1 MNKKHLERDL
11 DLAVGGFCRAKNAT
25 CVLRDVCA
33 LGLGGEHALHT
44 MASDDDGTSTEYHQ
58 LGEATALKPLTPPA
72 PPPPQTWWLVPFI
85 LLTAAGGHASGH
97 ALMPAAPAMEKAGMS
112 AIQYS
117 LLTLVP
123 IAGEVV
129 MPVLW
134 GRFYGRRPRSAL
146 CYAPL
151 GLLSG
156 QLAAA
161 AALAVRERAGGD
173 FDARS
178 IVLVISGLSL
188 YLLSKGGL
196 TVMQHAAMA
205 LALHAAAYLEPS
217 RAHASIAS
225 CTRAAPLTHHTFR
238 HCTAAQAALA
248 RGGPLPAGRH
258 DALHRRRRQLQRAA
272 HPQRAWPARRRTR
285 AARAWCAR
293 PSWVGAG

>member
-1 MNKKHLERDL
+1 ML
-11 DLAVGGFCRAKNAT
+11 
-25 CVLRDVCA
+25 
-33 LGLGGEHALHT
+33 GEHALHT
-44 MASDDDGTSTEYHQ
+44 MASDDDGDGTSTEYDQ
-58 LGEATALKPLTPPA
+58 FREATALKPLTPPA

-205 LALHAAAYLEPS
+205 LALHATAYFEPS
-217 RAHASIAS
+217 RTHASSAS
-225 CTRAAPLTHHTFR
+225 CTRAAHALRRSRITRF
-238 HCTAAQAALA
+238 AA
-248 RGGPLPAGRH
+248 RRCAGR
-258 DALHRRRRQLQRAA
+258 ARSWRASA
-272 HPQRAWPARRRTR
+272 CRSPRRTSSPPPPTSACR
-285 AARAWCAR
+285 ASSARTVCSASYSRYSCLVR
-293 PSWVGAG
+293 T

>member
-1 MNKKHLERDL
+1 
-11 DLAVGGFCRAKNAT
+11 
-25 CVLRDVCA
+25 
-33 LGLGGEHALHT
+33 
-44 MASDDDGTSTEYHQ
+44 MASDDDGGASDGTITEYGQ
-58 LGEATALKPLTPPA
+58 FREATAHKPLTPPA
-72 PPPPQTWWLVPFI
+72 PQPQTWWLVPFI

-146 CYAPL
+146 CIAPL

-161 AALAVRERAGGD
+161 AALTLRERAGGD

-178 IVLVISGLSL
+178 IALVISGLSL
-188 YLLSKGGL
+188 CLLSKGGL

-205 LALHAAAYLEPS
+205 LAMWEPLLFDVMYLDGAFGGLMPGFVMLGSFVLCLLLTWLVTPDGCCFCWTIISTRSFVLLFQNSWSLEFLSLVRS
-217 RAHASIAS
+217 RVAV
-225 CTRAAPLTHHTFR
+225 CT
-238 HCTAAQAALA
+238 
-248 RGGPLPAGRH
+248 
-258 DALHRRRRQLQRAA
+258 
-272 HPQRAWPARRRTR
+272 
-285 AARAWCAR
+285 
-293 PSWVGAG
+293 

>member
-1 MNKKHLERDL
+1 
-11 DLAVGGFCRAKNAT
+11 
-25 CVLRDVCA
+25 
-33 LGLGGEHALHT
+33 
-44 MASDDDGTSTEYHQ
+44 MASDDDGGASDGTITEYGQ
-58 LGEATALKPLTPPA
+58 FREATAHKPLTPPA
-72 PPPPQTWWLVPFI
+72 PQPQTWWLVPFI

-146 CYAPL
+146 CIAPL

-161 AALAVRERAGGD
+161 AALTLRERAGGD

-178 IVLVISGLSL
+178 IALVISGLSL

-205 LALHAAAYLEPS
+205 LALHAAADLEPP
-217 RAHASIAS
+217 RTHTSIAS
-225 CTRAAPLTHHTFR
+225 CTRAAPLTRRTFGCAGR
-238 HCTAAQAALA
+238 ARSWRACACRWPRRTSSPPPPTSACRASSARTASSASLSLCSCRVREAELGEGRANLALA
-248 RGGPLPAGRH
+248 RGLTLSLALP
-258 DALHRRRRQLQRAA
+258 
-272 HPQRAWPARRRTR
+272 
-285 AARAWCAR
+285 
-293 PSWVGAG
+293 

>member
-1 MNKKHLERDL
+1 M
-11 DLAVGGFCRAKNAT
+11 RAE
-25 CVLRDVCA
+25 DVCA
-33 LGLGGEHALHT
+33 LGLGGQHALHT

-72 PPPPQTWWLVPFI
+72 PPPQTWWLVPFI

-97 ALMPAAPAMEKAGMS
+97 ALMPAAPAMEKAGMT

-205 LALHAAAYLEPS
+205 LALHAAAYLEQS
-217 RAHASIAS
+217 RTHASIGS

-238 HCTAAQAALA
+238 HRTAAQAALA

>member
-1 MNKKHLERDL
+1 MSAWIASVLIQWA
-11 DLAVGGFCRAKNAT
+11 LALADPASR
-25 CVLRDVCA
+25 
-33 LGLGGEHALHT
+33 LHT
-44 MASDDDGTSTEYHQ
+44 MASDDEDGDASDGTSANYVQ
-58 LGEATALKPLTPPA
+58 FREATAPI
-72 PPPPQTWWLVPFI
+72 PPPQTWWLVPFV

-97 ALMPAAPAMEKAGMS
+97 ALMPAAPSLEKAGMS

-134 GRFYGRRPRSAL
+134 GRFFGRRPRSAL

-178 IVLVISGLSL
+178 IVLVVSGLSF

-196 TVMQHAAMA
+196 TVMQHAVMA
-205 LALHAAAYLEPS
+205 LVLHAAAHLERTLRTHTSNAPLERTPGAHPGS
-217 RAHASIAS
+217 APRERTLHTRCAAHASRVS
-225 CTRAAPLTHHTFR
+225 PPRRC
-238 HCTAAQAALA
+238 
-248 RGGPLPAGRH
+248 AGR
-258 DALHRRRRQLQRAA
+258 
-272 HPQRAWPARRRTR
+272 ARSWRVFACRSPLRTSSPPPSIL
-285 AARAWCAR
+285 ACHASSARTACSASQSLCSCLVR
-293 PSWVGAG
+293 SVRLG

>member
-1 MNKKHLERDL
+1 
-11 DLAVGGFCRAKNAT
+11 
-25 CVLRDVCA
+25 
-33 LGLGGEHALHT
+33 
-44 MASDDDGTSTEYHQ
+44 MASDDDGGSDGTSTEYDQ
-58 LGEATALKPLTPPA
+58 FTEATALKPLTPPS
-72 PPPPQTWWLVPFI
+72 PPSQKWWLVPFI

-134 GRFYGRRPRSAL
+134 GRFYGRQPRRAL
-146 CYAPL
+146 CCAPL

-217 RAHASIAS
+217 RTHASIAS

-238 HCTAAQAALA
+238 HRPRSLVAGLCLQVATTHFIAAAANFSVPRILSAHGLLGVALA
-248 RGGPLPAGRH
+248 LLVPGVLGLVR
-258 DALHRRRRQLQRAA
+258 
-272 HPQRAWPARRRTR
+272 
-285 AARAWCAR
+285 
-293 PSWVGAG
+293 VGAG

>member
-1 MNKKHLERDL
+1 
-11 DLAVGGFCRAKNAT
+11 
-25 CVLRDVCA
+25 
-33 LGLGGEHALHT
+33 
-44 MASDDDGTSTEYHQ
+44 MASDDDGGASDGRITEYDQ
-58 LGEATALKPLTPPA
+58 FREATAHKPLTPPA
-72 PPPPQTWWLVPFI
+72 PQPQTWWLVPFI

-134 GRFYGRRPRSAL
+134 GRFFGRRPRSAL

-161 AALAVRERAGGD
+161 AALALRERAGGD

-178 IVLVISGLSL
+178 IALVISGLSL

-196 TVMQHAAMA
+196 TVMQHATMA
-205 LALHAAAYLEPS
+205 LALHAAADRTTSNHLERTPRS
-217 RAHASIAS
+217 PG
-225 CTRAAPLTHHTFR
+225 CTRAAPLTCRTFG
-238 HCTAAQAALA
+238 C
-248 RGGPLPAGRH
+248 AGR
-258 DALHRRRRQLQRAA
+258 ARSWRASA
-272 HPQRAWPARRRTR
+272 CRWARRTPSPQPPTSACRASSERTASSASLSLCSCRVRVAELGEGR
-285 AARAWCAR
+285 AN
-293 PSWVGAG
+293 PSPSPGPHSIPSPTLTLTLTLTLILTLVL

>member
-1 MNKKHLERDL
+1 
-11 DLAVGGFCRAKNAT
+11 
-25 CVLRDVCA
+25 
-33 LGLGGEHALHT
+33 
-44 MASDDDGTSTEYHQ
+44 MASDDDGGASDGTITEYGQ
-58 LGEATALKPLTPPA
+58 FREATAHKPLTPPA
-72 PPPPQTWWLVPFI
+72 PQPQTWWLVPFI

-97 ALMPAAPAMEKAGMS
+97 ALMPAAPAMEKAGMP

-146 CYAPL
+146 CIAPL

-156 QLAAA
+156 QMAAA
-161 AALAVRERAGGD
+161 AALALRERAGGD

-178 IVLVISGLSL
+178 IALVISGLSL

-205 LALHAAAYLEPS
+205 LALHAAADLEPPRTTS
-217 RAHASIAS
+217 NAHLDRQLHTRCAAHASHVRLRRPRSLVAGLCLQVATTHFIA
-225 CTRAAPLTHHTFR
+225 AAANFSVPRILSAHGFLGV
-238 HCTAAQAALA
+238 ALALLVPGARGRA
-248 RGGPLPAGRH
+248 RGGAG
-258 DALHRRRRQLQRAA
+258 
-272 HPQRAWPARRRTR
+272 
-285 AARAWCAR
+285 
-293 PSWVGAG
+293 

>member
-1 MNKKHLERDL
+1 
-11 DLAVGGFCRAKNAT
+11 
-25 CVLRDVCA
+25 
-33 LGLGGEHALHT
+33 
-44 MASDDDGTSTEYHQ
+44 MASDDDGGASDGTITEYGQ
-58 LGEATALKPLTPPA
+58 FREATAHKPLTPPA
-72 PPPPQTWWLVPFI
+72 PQPQTWWLVPFI

-146 CYAPL
+146 CIAPL

-161 AALAVRERAGGD
+161 AALTLRERAGGD

-178 IVLVISGLSL
+178 IALVISGLSL

-205 LALHAAAYLEPS
+205 LALHAAADLEPPRTHTS
-217 RAHASIAS
+217 NASTPRSPAAHALRRSRVARS
-225 CTRAAPLTHHTFR
+225 
-238 HCTAAQAALA
+238 AAQAALA
-248 RGGPLPAGRH
+248 RGGPLLAGGH
-258 DALHRRRRQLQRAA
+258 DALHRRSRQLQRAA
-272 HPQRAWPARRRTR
+272 HPQRARLPRRRSR
-285 AARAWCAR
+285 SARAGCAW
-293 PSWVGAG
+293 PS

>member
-1 MNKKHLERDL
+1 
-11 DLAVGGFCRAKNAT
+11 
-25 CVLRDVCA
+25 
-33 LGLGGEHALHT
+33 
-44 MASDDDGTSTEYHQ
+44 MASDDDGGASDGTITEYGQ
-58 LGEATALKPLTPPA
+58 FREATAHKPLTPPA
-72 PPPPQTWWLVPFI
+72 PQPQTWWLVPFI

-146 CYAPL
+146 CIAPL

-161 AALAVRERAGGD
+161 AALTLRERAGGD

-178 IVLVISGLSL
+178 IALVISGLSL

-196 TVMQHAAMA
+196 TVMQHAVMA
-205 LALHAAAYLEPS
+205 LALHAAADLEPPRTTS
-217 RAHASIAS
+217 NAHLDRQLHTRSPAAHALRRSRVARS
-225 CTRAAPLTHHTFR
+225 
-238 HCTAAQAALA
+238 AAQAALA
-248 RGGPLPAGRH
+248 RGGPVLAGGH

-272 HPQRAWPARRRTR
+272 HPQRARLPRRRPR
-285 AARAWCAR
+285 AARAGLAR
-293 PSWVGAG
+293 PSLSSRAALP